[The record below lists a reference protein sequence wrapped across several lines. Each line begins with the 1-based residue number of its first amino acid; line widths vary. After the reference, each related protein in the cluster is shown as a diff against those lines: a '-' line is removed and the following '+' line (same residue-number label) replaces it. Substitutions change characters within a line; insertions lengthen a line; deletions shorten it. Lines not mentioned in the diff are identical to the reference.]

1 MIKTLQNTLKQ
12 DKERFTVPKSV
23 QDIIPI
29 RRIWPDGVFQF
40 GSKYSKTLRFSD
52 INYAIASKEDKT
64 AMFLSYSELLNAL
77 DTGSTTK
84 ITINNKR
91 LDRRNFEQ
99 EILIPPKGDDLD
111 GGRKEYNAM
120 LLDKVTD
127 SSNSVVQERYITL
140 SVHKKNVEEA
150 RAFFDRTVHDASSR
164 LNHMDSHCEEMD
176 AADRLHIL
184 HDFYRV
190 GEESEF
196 RFDLREN
203 MKNGRSF
210 KDAICPDSMEFKKD
224 HFIMGG
230 KYGRVLFLKEY
241 ASYIKDSMI
250 NELTSLNRS
259 LMLSIDIIPVPT
271 DEAVREMQNRLLGV
285 ETNVTNWQRRQ
296 NANNNFSAV
305 VPYDLEQQRKET
317 REMLDDLTTR
327 DQRMMFAVVT
337 LVHLA
342 DSKEELDSDMLQ
354 SSART
359 AREAAVQT
367 ARYQQAAKAAQATA
381 QKASQAAGRALRAIL
396 SAARSLA
403 AAMMAGGST
412 VLSMV
417 LVICLIGLLIASPF
431 GIFFSGEDSG
441 TGYTMPEAVT
451 MLNTEFTDR
460 IEQIKA
466 ENSYD
471 ELDMDNAGS
480 AAMVANWRDVL
491 AVYAVRTTTDA
502 SSPDEVATL
511 TEEKLDILRQIF
523 WEMNEI
529 SYWLE
534 TVPGGEDEED
544 TVILHIRVAVKDHLQ
559 MAEAYHF
566 TTEQKKLLEEL
577 MQPEYEELFMRLT
590 GSYQDIA
597 LSDKEVAEI
606 MENLPADLSENRKQV
621 VLTAYQLLGKVHYF
635 WGGKS
640 LIIGWDSRWGMPMK
654 VTAEGSSTTGT
665 VRPFGLDCSGM
676 VDWVFYNQSG
686 GQYVIGHGGGA
697 TAQHSYCT
705 PIAWSDAQPG
715 DLVFYPGDSHVGIVC
730 GFDSGGNIMIIH
742 CASGANN
749 VVVTGKIGFTSIGR
763 PEYFAD

>member
-1 MIKTLQNTLKQ
+1 MKKIKEKPTLSERI
-12 DKERFTVPKSV
+12 KEKTVSTP
-23 QDIIPI
+23 
-29 RRIWPDGVFQF
+29 R
-40 GSKYSKTLRFSD
+40 
-52 INYAIASKEDKT
+52 
-64 AMFLSYSELLNAL
+64 ELLRKGL
-77 DTGSTTK
+77 DDGSERLRTQLRDTAQHGQADEYGGD
-84 ITINNKR
+84 TIEDTAASG
-91 LDRRNFEQ
+91 LRRAEKELTRQRKKKQQEQ
-99 EILIPPKGDDLD
+99 PPE
-111 GGRKEYNAM
+111 GGAP
-120 LLDKVTD
+120 
-127 SSNSVVQERYITL
+127 
-140 SVHKKNVEEA
+140 
-150 RAFFDRTVHDASSR
+150 
-164 LNHMDSHCEEMD
+164 
-176 AADRLHIL
+176 AADATEQKPSAIK
-184 HDFYRV
+184 
-190 GEESEF
+190 G
-196 RFDLREN
+196 
-203 MKNGRSF
+203 
-210 KDAICPDSMEFKKD
+210 KDT
-224 HFIMGG
+224 
-230 KYGRVLFLKEY
+230 
-241 ASYIKDSMI
+241 
-250 NELTSLNRS
+250 TSAGSQPQSAAER
-259 LMLSIDIIPVPT
+259 
-271 DEAVREMQNRLLGV
+271 G
-285 ETNVTNWQRRQ
+285 WQQARQ
-296 NANNNFSAV
+296 NAAQKAAKVKAKDTYIGAQTETQVTVAVEPQRQGQRVFMEERGRKAARWQAEQKRAVSRRRIKTAQALHSDRDGSAMPDRMRSEQIPHIKERAETSLPKPARKKHLPMERDIV
-305 VPYDLEQQRKET
+305 SVSPRSKKIADTAKTLESAQKQ
-317 REMLDDLTTR
+317 
-327 DQRMMFAVVT
+327 AV
-337 LVHLA
+337 
-342 DSKEELDSDMLQ
+342 MLQ

-367 ARYQQAAKAAQATA
+367 ARYQQAAKAAQTTA

-441 TGYTMPEAVT
+441 TGYTMPEAVSV
-451 MLNTEFTDR
+451 LNGEFAAR

-466 ENSYD
+466 ENPYD

-480 AAMVANWRDVL
+480 AAMISNWRDVL

-523 WEMNEI
+523 WDMNEI

-534 TVPGGEDEED
+534 TVPDGKDEED

-606 MENLPADLSENRKQV
+606 MEKLPADLSEERKQV

>member
-1 MIKTLQNTLKQ
+1 MEKIKEKPTLGERVKEKAVSAPKELLRKGLDDGSERLRTQLRDTAQQGRRDEYGGDAIEDTAASGLHRAEKELLKQ
-12 DKERFTVPKSV
+12 RKKKNTEQS
-23 QDIIPI
+23 
-29 RRIWPDGVFQF
+29 
-40 GSKYSKTLRFSD
+40 
-52 INYAIASKEDKT
+52 ASP
-64 AMFLSYSELLNAL
+64 
-77 DTGSTTK
+77 
-84 ITINNKR
+84 
-91 LDRRNFEQ
+91 Q
-99 EILIPPKGDDLD
+99 GD
-111 GGRKEYNAM
+111 ASAP
-120 LLDKVTD
+120 
-127 SSNSVVQERYITL
+127 SSNSDVPPVIRTRETDA
-140 SVHKKNVEEA
+140 A
-150 RAFFDRTVHDASSR
+150 RARAPSPPVREQARQAAMKQAVKTKNAYISTQRKTVMTAAPEPQRQGQQAFIQEQGRKASR
-164 LNHMDSHCEEMD
+164 QQAQCRRAEQ
-176 AADRLHIL
+176 R
-184 HDFYRV
+184 
-190 GEESEF
+190 F
-196 RFDLREN
+196 RHQVDLRGDPLRSEYPTSR
-203 MKNGRSF
+203 GRELPSRERI
-210 KDAICPDSMEFKKD
+210 KERGSIQPPKK
-224 HFIMGG
+224 HRIPEPKAPEHAAGIMPKVREGG
-230 KYGRVLFLKEY
+230 KSAVQSAEQ
-241 ASYIKDSMI
+241 
-250 NELTSLNRS
+250 
-259 LMLSIDIIPVPT
+259 
-271 DEAVREMQNRLLGV
+271 AVR
-285 ETNVTNWQRRQ
+285 
-296 NANNNFSAV
+296 
-305 VPYDLEQQRKET
+305 
-317 REMLDDLTTR
+317 
-327 DQRMMFAVVT
+327 
-337 LVHLA
+337 
-342 DSKEELDSDMLQ
+342 
-354 SSART
+354 SSTAHAAT
-359 AREAAVQT
+359 VGNYVAREASMQMALRQQTTKMTETAVQKT
-367 ARYQQAAKAAQATA
+367 A
-381 QKASQAAGRALRAIL
+381 QAAGCALRSII
-396 SAARSLA
+396 AAAQSLLA
-403 AAMMAGGST
+403 AIAAGGST
-412 VLSMV
+412 VVAMV
-417 LVICLIGLLIASPF
+417 LVICLIGLLIVSPF

-441 TGYTMPEAVT
+441 TGYTMPEAVSV
-451 MLNTEFTDR
+451 LNGEFAAR

-544 TVILHIRVAVKDHLQ
+544 TVILHIRVEVKDHLQ

-606 MENLPADLSENRKQV
+606 MKKLPADLSEERKQV